1 MIAVAGLVAR
11 ALDNR
16 VRRLLLYDAAG
27 VPALAA
33 ELRGA
38 AASGGGAVRQG
49 NQRGD
54 DQPGERHVLPP
65 HSPRD
70 SATLTR
76 PCTSRGY
83 HRVPGRRT
91 TSDGSRGNA
100 RTCHRTLPLSPVR
113 SQRLA
118 ARAIDRRH
126 VDRGSP
132 RNPITRSFSAGM
144 SPRSC
149 RYSCSKAAQDANVVG
164 VAGES
169 ALASVNGV
177 QS

>member
-1 MIAVAGLVAR
+1 MSPSLPSTYQTFALRAHTAAGLLEIVATIGELETGVIAVARLIAR
-11 ALDNR
+11 ALDNC

-38 AASGGGAVRQG
+38 AASGGDAVRQG

-76 PCTSRGY
+76 PCSSCRG
-83 HRVPGRRT
+83 HRDPGR
-91 TSDGSRGNA
+91 
-100 RTCHRTLPLSPVR
+100 
-113 SQRLA
+113 
-118 ARAIDRRH
+118 
-126 VDRGSP
+126 
-132 RNPITRSFSAGM
+132 
-144 SPRSC
+144 
-149 RYSCSKAAQDANVVG
+149 
-164 VAGES
+164 
-169 ALASVNGV
+169 
-177 QS
+177 